1 VNYEPKPTKPKYI
14 YTLYVY
20 YKLASLVEIHKMP
33 VKFKKHASL
42 MLMKRFGMYT
52 KDVSRCFKVGTL
64 IKKPEKEGDIAKRT
78 EKICNPFRIHS

>member
-1 VNYEPKPTKPKYI
+1 
-14 YTLYVY
+14 
-20 YKLASLVEIHKMP
+20 MP